1 MALGWL
7 DLDFAMKDN
16 LICHVIILVF
26 YYLNPL
32 CVLVF
37 HMELKMASN
46 LLLGYLLW
54 NFDMVLN
61 FIVWSVEH
69 FGLLVVLVEELPKY
83 LHLLLF

>member
-1 MALGWL
+1 MN
-7 DLDFAMKDN
+7 DN

-32 CVLVF
+32 CVLFF

-69 FGLLVVLVEELPKY
+69 FGLLV
-83 LHLLLF
+83 